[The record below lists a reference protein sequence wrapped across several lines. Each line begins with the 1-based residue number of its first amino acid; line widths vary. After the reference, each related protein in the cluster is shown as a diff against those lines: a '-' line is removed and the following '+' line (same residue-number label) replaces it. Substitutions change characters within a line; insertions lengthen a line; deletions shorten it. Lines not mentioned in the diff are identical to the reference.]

1 MSLDAT
7 SAALEYAL
15 RVVLAAAL
23 AIHSILDITDPIT
36 GAKSY
41 ALKIEDSIPRWLLP
55 AVGILRAMAAVA
67 IMSENPSAV
76 LGALAYCST
85 LWWGAAYF
93 HVRVKHHP
101 AVALPAI
108 MFVVLAAIV
117 TALRF
122 NLWFAFWARQC
133 ALWLRA
139 AWVEFSLLLLR
150 TARHPCW
157 INNTRLLSDADRSV
171 GKVGSPGFCIML
183 YTLAML
189 GHRNILKC
197 LCKSNRCYP
206 RTANEPV
213 YYTNPFDFSGNST

>member
-122 NLWFAFWARQC
+122 NLWFALLGTAVC
-133 ALWLRA
+133 AVA
-139 AWVEFSLLLLR
+139 AGGLGRILVTPPQDSQAPLL
-150 TARHPCW
+150 
-157 INNTRLLSDADRSV
+157 DQ
-171 GKVGSPGFCIML
+171 
-183 YTLAML
+183 
-189 GHRNILKC
+189 
-197 LCKSNRCYP
+197 
-206 RTANEPV
+206 
-213 YYTNPFDFSGNST
+213 